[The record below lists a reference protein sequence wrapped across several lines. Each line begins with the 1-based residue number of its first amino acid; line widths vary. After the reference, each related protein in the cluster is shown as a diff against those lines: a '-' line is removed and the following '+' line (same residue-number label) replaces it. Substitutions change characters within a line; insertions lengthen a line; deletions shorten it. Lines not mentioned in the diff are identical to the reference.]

1 MTLYFVQHGKSL
13 AKELDPERGLSPVGI
28 SETEK
33 IAEFAFQQ
41 GLVVNQIFHSGKKRA
56 EQTAQLFAQ
65 AIRPT
70 PQIAQLDGLNPM
82 DDVTQFAELLENHQ
96 NTLFVGHLPFMEKL
110 AAYLITGQADKPVV
124 KFQNGG
130 IICLDEDPDNESWF
144 IKWTL
149 MPLIR

>member
-1 MTLYFVQHGKSL
+1 MVLYFVQHGKNL

-41 GLVVNQIFHSGKKRA
+41 GLAVGQIFHSGKKRA

-65 AIRPT
+65 AIKPT
-70 PQIAQLDGLNPM
+70 PTIAQLDGLNPM
-82 DDVTQFAELLENHQ
+82 DDVQQFAKLLENRQ

-110 AAYLITGQADKPVV
+110 VSFLTTRNANNLVL
-124 KFQNGG
+124 KFQNSG
-130 IICLDEDPDNESWF
+130 IVCMEQNEDDHRWS
-144 IKWTL
+144 IKWSL
-149 MPLIR
+149 VPHF